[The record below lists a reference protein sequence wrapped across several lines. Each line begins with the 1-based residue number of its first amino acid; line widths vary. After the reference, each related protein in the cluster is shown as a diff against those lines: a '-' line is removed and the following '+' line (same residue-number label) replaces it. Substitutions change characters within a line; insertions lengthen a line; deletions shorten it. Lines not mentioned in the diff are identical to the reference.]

1 MLKIMCVCGA
11 GMGSSFACQMSVE
24 DVLKKLG
31 VAAKVDHC
39 DISSVKGTPVDLFI
53 AGQNFQKQF
62 DKFHLETPQV
72 FLHRLTNK
80 AEIEEKLTPVL
91 KELGAI

>member
-11 GMGSSFACQMSVE
+11 GVGSSFACQMSVE

-31 VAAKVDHC
+31 VEAKVEHC
-39 DISSVKGTPVDLFI
+39 DISSVKSASVDLFI
-53 AGQNFQKQF
+53 SGENFAKQF
-62 DKFHLETPQV
+62 EKFHLDTPQV

-80 AEIEEKLTPVL
+80 KEIAEKLEPLL
-91 KELGAI
+91 KDKGLL